1 MTVFFGIFSTLN
13 LVSRY
18 FCCQLNARHMPNW
31 NAKRILEH
39 VIDII
44 QCLVSTVPHNRA
56 LLMSAHEF
64 CNIGSDN
71 GIFQG
76 IEIRLACRKTFRW
89 ILYPPLFSVLATHA
103 DLYSPIRNHLY
114 VSTQILLYGWD
125 PRIVGLGL
133 VYTRFRENLASLE
146 RLSKQNLHC
155 SLQEIPHSNGYPN
168 GCLECDN
175 RMDAHDKHPQ
185 DPRNR
190 DEIGGLDCQI
200 HSWCSLF
207 PP

>member
-89 ILYPPLFSVLATHA
+89 ILYPPLFPVLATHA
-103 DLYSPIRNHLY
+103 DFFSPIRNHPY

-125 PRIVGLGL
+125 PGIRSW
-133 VYTRFRENLASLE
+133 TR
-146 RLSKQNLHC
+146 LHLISC
-155 SLQEIPHSNGYPN
+155 EFGIPGAVEQAKP
-168 GCLECDN
+168 
-175 RMDAHDKHPQ
+175 
-185 DPRNR
+185 
-190 DEIGGLDCQI
+190 
-200 HSWCSLF
+200 SLF
-207 PP
+207 PSGDSAEQGISQRLFGMW